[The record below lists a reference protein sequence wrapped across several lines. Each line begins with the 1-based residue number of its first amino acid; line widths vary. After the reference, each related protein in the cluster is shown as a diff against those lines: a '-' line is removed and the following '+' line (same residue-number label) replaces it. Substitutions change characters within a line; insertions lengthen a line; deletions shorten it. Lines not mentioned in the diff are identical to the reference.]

1 MNRYA
6 AKIIPTET
14 IYSHSLTTRIIDIAI
29 NPYSRTIMI
38 LDGSYP
44 SQTIYVSLVDIYLCG
59 CVSSYR
65 ARPQSTRLIIFFLRN
80 LNLLCLPRV
89 VVVPDFRDL

>member
-1 MNRYA
+1 MFRRKGAQSWTRHCKAVKTCYAGYVQIFVNRYA
-6 AKIIPTET
+6 AQITPTET

-29 NPYSRTIMI
+29 NPYPRTLMI

-59 CVSSYR
+59 
-65 ARPQSTRLIIFFLRN
+65 
-80 LNLLCLPRV
+80 
-89 VVVPDFRDL
+89 